1 MKVRYN
7 VLTYLI
13 GEGFANVFKNKK
25 NAFTSIG
32 IMCVT
37 MLIFGVF
44 FVIGE
49 NINHF
54 VKQIEAEQ
62 AIRVI
67 MKEKVTDEQ
76 IATLKQ
82 ELLSL
87 DGINTVEFVSQAQAL
102 QQVKEELKGHSQTVE
117 GISEEIFPVAYK
129 VTFTDLS
136 KSTAIQ
142 EKIIKLPNVDEIAQD
157 NKSATTLVKI
167 ANGIKITTYT
177 LSLCLIAFA
186 VFIISNTIKLT
197 VHARRKEI
205 SIMKYVG
212 ATNAFI
218 RWPFAIE
225 GMVIGLISG
234 TMSTAILSWLYYLL
248 ATNEKFISVINNI
261 GGGLTVLELSSIINL
276 IIIVYLALGI
286 GIGVLGSIISM
297 RKYLKV

>member
-1 MKVRYN
+1 MKYN

-25 NAFTSIG
+25 QAMTSIG
-32 IMCVT
+32 MMCVT

-54 VKQIEAEQ
+54 VKQIESEQ

-67 MKEKVTDEQ
+67 MKENVNDEQ
-76 IATLKQ
+76 IATLKK
-82 ELLSL
+82 ELIAL

-102 QQVKEELKGHSQTVE
+102 QQVKEELKDHSQTVA

-136 KSTAIQ
+136 KANSIQ
-142 EKIIKLPNVDEIAQD
+142 EKIVKLDNVDEIAKD
-157 NKSATTLVKI
+157 NKSAATLVKI
-167 ANGIKITTYT
+167 AKGIKIATYT
-177 LSLCLIAFA
+177 MSICLIAFA

-212 ATNAFI
+212 ATNGFI
-218 RWPFAIE
+218 RWPFAVE
-225 GMVIGLISG
+225 GMIIGIISG
-234 TMSTAILSWLYYLL
+234 IVSTVILSWLYYLL
-248 ATNEKFISVINNI
+248 ATNEKFISAINNI
-261 GGGLTVLELSSIINL
+261 GGGLTVLELSSLINL
-276 IIIVYLALGI
+276 VIIVYLALGI

>member
-1 MKVRYN
+1 MKYN

-25 NAFTSIG
+25 QAMTSIG
-32 IMCVT
+32 MMCVT
-37 MLIFGVF
+37 MLIFGIF
-44 FVIGE
+44 FMIGE

-54 VKQIEAEQ
+54 VKQIESEQ

-67 MKEKVTDEQ
+67 MKENVTDEQ
-76 IATLKQ
+76 IATLKK
-82 ELLSL
+82 ELIAL

-102 QQVKEELKGHSQTVE
+102 QQVKEELKDHSQTVA

-136 KSTAIQ
+136 KATAIQ
-142 EKIIKLPNVDEIAQD
+142 EEITKLDNVDEIARD
-157 NKSATTLVKI
+157 NKSAATLVKI
-167 ANGIKITTYT
+167 ANGIKIATYT

-218 RWPFAIE
+218 RWPFAVE
-225 GMVIGLISG
+225 GMIIGIISG
-234 TMSTAILSWLYYLL
+234 TVSTAILSWLYYIL
-248 ATNEKFISVINNI
+248 ATNEKFVSAINNI
-261 GGGLTVLELSSIINL
+261 GGGLTVLELSSLINSV
-276 IIIVYLALGI
+276 IMVYLALGI

>member
-1 MKVRYN
+1 MKYN

-25 NAFTSIG
+25 QALTSIG
-32 IMCVT
+32 MMCVT
-37 MLIFGVF
+37 MLIFGIF
-44 FVIGE
+44 FMIGE

-54 VKQIEAEQ
+54 VKQIESEQ

-67 MKEKVTDEQ
+67 MKENVTDEQ
-76 IATLKQ
+76 IATLKK
-82 ELLSL
+82 ELIAL

-102 QQVKEELKGHSQTVE
+102 QQVKEGLKDHSQTVA
-117 GISEEIFPVAYK
+117 GISEDIFPVAYK
-129 VTFTDLS
+129 ITFTDLS
-136 KSTAIQ
+136 KSTTIQ
-142 EKIIKLPNVDEIAQD
+142 EQILKLDNVDEIAQD
-157 NKSATTLVKI
+157 NKSAATLVKI
-167 ANGIKITTYT
+167 AKGIKIATYT
-177 LSLCLIAFA
+177 LSICLIAFA

-218 RWPFAIE
+218 RWPFAVE
-225 GMVIGLISG
+225 GMIIGIISG
-234 TMSTAILSWLYYLL
+234 TVSTAILSWLYYIL
-248 ATNEKFISVINNI
+248 ATNERFISAINNI
-261 GGGLTVLELSSIINL
+261 GGGLTVLELSSLINSV
-276 IIIVYLALGI
+276 IMVYLALGI